1 MSQPLCVQC
10 NNSESIIWRNLEN
23 GEICNSCYESNKT
36 SLKNE
41 IEPQNGENSNN
52 GDEKKI
58 RKSTRSTRYKAKSTS
73 VLKSIPK
80 GKSRRIIFKKNPVK
94 TPTNSQTATTT
105 TKNNLFYNVN
115 PFYFLFDVGSC
126 FNKMFFVTGN
136 VLSDRRHRFIG

>member
-10 NNSESIIWRNLEN
+10 NNSDSIIWRNLEN

-58 RKSTRSTRYKAKSTS
+58 RKSTRSTRYKAKSLS

-80 GKSRRIIFKKNPVK
+80 GKSRRIIFKKTPFK
-94 TPTNSQTATTT
+94 TPSNSQSATTT
-105 TKNNLFYNVN
+105 TKTNLFYNVN
-115 PFYFLFDVGSC
+115 RFECFFFL
-126 FNKMFFVTGN
+126 NKN
-136 VLSDRRHRFIG
+136 